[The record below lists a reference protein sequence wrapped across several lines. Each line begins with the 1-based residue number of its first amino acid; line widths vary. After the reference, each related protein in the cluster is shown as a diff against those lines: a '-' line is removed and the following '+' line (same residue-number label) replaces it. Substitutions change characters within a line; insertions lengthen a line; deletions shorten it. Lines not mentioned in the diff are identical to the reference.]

1 MTDIEKLVAI
11 AEAAGR
17 IVDDY
22 GNIKVFAG
30 REYHVN
36 EAGEIVDIK
45 EVGE

>member
-1 MTDIEKLVAI
+1 MSDIEKLVWI
-11 AEAAGR
+11 AEKAGL

-22 GNIKVFAG
+22 GSIKVFAG

-36 EAGEIVDIK
+36 ESGEIVKIV